1 MTQKVCMILVDCLF
15 FSLTKRIVDG
25 LWMNCGEKRGPCG
38 KRASYCLGK
47 AVRTAM
53 LCYVNGEELKLAFK
67 TAFEM
72 RSILNDM
79 IDAGYTDEM
88 IRDVWDEAE
97 R

>member
-1 MTQKVCMILVDCLF
+1 M
-15 FSLTKRIVDG
+15 
-25 LWMNCGEKRGPCG
+25 EKI
-38 KRASYCLGK
+38 SVGK

-53 LCYVNGEELKLAFK
+53 LCYVNGEELKHAFK

-97 R
+97 RRQILREAERQN